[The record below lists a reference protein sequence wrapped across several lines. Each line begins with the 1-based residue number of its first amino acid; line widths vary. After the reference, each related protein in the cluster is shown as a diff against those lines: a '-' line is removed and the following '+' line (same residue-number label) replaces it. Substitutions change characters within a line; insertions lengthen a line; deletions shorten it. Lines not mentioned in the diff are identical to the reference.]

1 MPKEQ
6 EQQRRLKR
14 AARQPMKSA
23 RDPLGAMANA
33 AGETTGQRET
43 EERDRK
49 QEMVNVHRT
58 PRHLTLQSSFSPH
71 SVRVSVHCPRAF
83 YLSIYQNDSTIP

>member
-33 AGETTGQRET
+33 AGETTGQREA

-71 SVRVSVHCPRAF
+71 SVRVSVHCLRAF
-83 YLSIYQNDSTIP
+83 YVM